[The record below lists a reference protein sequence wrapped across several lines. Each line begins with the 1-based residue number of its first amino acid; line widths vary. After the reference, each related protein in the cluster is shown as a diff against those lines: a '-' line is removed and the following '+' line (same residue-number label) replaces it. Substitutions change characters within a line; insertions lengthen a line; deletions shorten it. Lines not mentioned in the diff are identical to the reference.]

1 MSLNTEMYTALNT
14 ADFGTVSQTTI
25 IIPARYRSLKT
36 LITVMRD
43 SDVTKEGKNSFDFT
57 HNGIKN
63 WQYALGSELYP
74 LTPCEGLV
82 NSYRQ
87 LLSSYDM
94 TDIDAENQIFPASWA
109 RKGDGLSNL
118 ANQQLVAGTAAST
131 TENALTPNVPTVGD
145 NVYAVPQGRF
155 VMAVNMEK
163 FRAKSGLM
171 FNGTSSIAENT
182 MLHLVFNGDST
193 STTTK
198 LTHVVHY
205 DAIITIGGGEASVS
219 F

>member
-1 MSLNTEMYTALNT
+1 MRWAL
-14 ADFGTVSQTTI
+14 SSI
-25 IIPARYRSLKT
+25 LLLLAR
-36 LITVMRD
+36 
-43 SDVTKEGKNSFDFT
+43 
-57 HNGIKN
+57 
-63 WQYALGSELYP
+63 
-74 LTPCEGLV
+74 GLV

-94 TDIDAENQIFPASWA
+94 EDFDAENQIFPASWA
-109 RKGDGLSNL
+109 RKGDGDSNL
-118 ANQQLVAGTAAST
+118 SLTALG
-131 TENALTPNVPTVGD
+131 EDQDDGGD
-145 NVYAVPQGRF
+145 PVYVVPQGRF
-155 VMAVNMEK
+155 VMAVSMEK

-171 FNGTSSIAENT
+171 FNGTSSISENI
-182 MLHLVFNGDST
+182 MLHLNFDGSST

>member
-1 MSLNTEMYTALNT
+1 
-14 ADFGTVSQTTI
+14 
-25 IIPARYRSLKT
+25 
-36 LITVMRD
+36 MRN
-43 SDVTKEGKNSFDFT
+43 SDVMGETKNSFDFT

-94 TDIDAENQIFPASWA
+94 TDIDAENQIFPASWS
-109 RKGDGLSNL
+109 RNGNGDANLSRTALENG
-118 ANQQLVAGTAAST
+118 AAVTGTIADNQ
-131 TENALTPNVPTVGD
+131 
-145 NVYAVPQGRF
+145 YAKPQGRF

-171 FNGTSSIAENT
+171 FNGTSSIAENIMPVSYT
-182 MLHLVFNGDST
+182 HLPLP
-193 STTTK
+193 TTPY
-198 LTHVVHY
+198 V
-205 DAIITIGGGEASVS
+205 
-219 F
+219 